1 LWILYYRQEAKKKL
15 KRELGFKRNFF
26 AWLGDTGVFLSND
39 RQRENINMAPNT
51 CPLAWQMDWA
61 TVLPSM
67 GKETPSDAQYYT

>member
-1 LWILYYRQEAKKKL
+1 LASKGIFS
-15 KRELGFKRNFF
+15 LG
-26 AWLGDTGVFLSND
+26 WGDTGVFLSND

-67 GKETPSDAQYYT
+67 GKETPSNAQYYT